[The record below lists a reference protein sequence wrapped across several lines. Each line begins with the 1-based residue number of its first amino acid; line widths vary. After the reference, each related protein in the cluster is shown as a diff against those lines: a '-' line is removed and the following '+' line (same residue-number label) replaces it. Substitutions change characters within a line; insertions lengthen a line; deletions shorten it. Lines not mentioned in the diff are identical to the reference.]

1 MKRKVLIL
9 FLGLVSS
16 LTFAQKQLN
25 IEDSLKGKS
34 PEDKV
39 LYLLKMKVNKPL
51 DSALLFIN
59 EAIDVAKTHQKDSL
73 FLEGYY
79 QKALTYYNAQ
89 KFKKSVAICYKL
101 DSLSQQKSILY
112 YQYKSYNS
120 LGKANFML
128 SNKNESLKYFKKAL
142 SITKEKRDSLS
153 MATIYHNIAGV
164 YLVNNFNKKA
174 EQYYR
179 LALKIYNQAN
189 IEEKKKRGT
198 YLQLS
203 RLTSTFEETKVLLN
217 KIEEI
222 DKGTVNPHRD
232 ANFQL
237 TKGEAFRVKGD
248 AFKNKKYYYESKKA
262 LRKAYRIADSI
273 NDREVKNLSLLFLAR
288 VNTSLKQYH
297 EAAMNVSSAL
307 QLEQPNSINYGLLL
321 DIGAE
326 ANSLKND
333 YKKAY
338 ELMLLKKELL
348 DSIQKEETK
357 RSFAEFD
364 VRYKTAEKDKQIAEQ
379 KLKIVQE
386 KNSKNLWVGVSIL
399 VLVVIILIFQVYFAK
414 QKRKKITVENELEK
428 AKEIEI
434 VRTELLGN
442 ISHEIRTPL
451 TLIIGNLQLAQEE
464 KTRNK
469 KLSNYINK
477 ALASSKKVIED
488 SNQILE
494 LLKFE
499 KNKQELQETAIAIT
513 PFCKGL
519 FLSFESLAA
528 IKNIQLEFKS
538 DIAIDKQIISDENK
552 LEKIINNLVSNAI
565 KYSNSDSVIY
575 FELMQENNYLSI
587 KVKDQGLGIPSEER
601 EKVFNR
607 FYQAKNSKNIGGI
620 GIGLSLSKKF
630 AELLNGD
637 LTVNSKLGKGS
648 IFQLAIPYVSAKK
661 IEEKKSIEVLET
673 KEYSAESVQ
682 KPKVLVVEDNVE
694 MSNFL
699 VEILQEKYHCAT
711 AFNGEEALKKIK
723 NTSFD
728 LITSDIMMP
737 KIDGFKFKEALSENK
752 RYKSIPFVF
761 ISAKSLEEDKL
772 KGFDL
777 GIDDYIVKPF
787 NKNELL
793 ARVKNLIENKKSR
806 EQWSIENK
814 DLLEES
820 IVSFD
825 KKIIDKA
832 EKAVLDNLSNENYK
846 VVDLAL
852 EIGYSQRQLTRF
864 LKQYTG
870 MSPVKFIL
878 EIRLQKAYVLLQQKA
893 FLTLSEV
900 KYEIGIT
907 STSYFNKKFKER
919 FGVLPNEV

>member
-1 MKRKVLIL
+1 MK
-9 FLGLVSS
+9 LGRE
-16 LTFAQKQLN
+16 LN
-25 IEDSLKGKS
+25 DKG
-34 PEDKV
+34 
-39 LYLLKMKVNKPL
+39 L
-51 DSALLFIN
+51 
-59 EAIDVAKTHQKDSL
+59 
-73 FLEGYY
+73 
-79 QKALTYYNAQ
+79 
-89 KFKKSVAICYKL
+89 
-101 DSLSQQKSILY
+101 
-112 YQYKSYNS
+112 
-120 LGKANFML
+120 
-128 SNKNESLKYFKKAL
+128 
-142 SITKEKRDSLS
+142 R
-153 MATIYHNIAGV
+153 
-164 YLVNNFNKKA
+164 
-174 EQYYR
+174 R
-179 LALKIYNQAN
+179 LALSRLAEVSIALGFNKEAIASINKAVKIYN
-189 IEEKKKRGT
+189 
-198 YLQLS
+198 
-203 RLTSTFEETKVLLN
+203 
-217 KIEEI
+217 
-222 DKGTVNPHRD
+222 
-232 ANFQL
+232 
-237 TKGEAFRVKGD
+237 GD
-248 AFKNKKYYYESKKA
+248 LKSQ
-262 LRKAYRIADSI
+262 
-273 NDREVKNLSLLFLAR
+273 ND
-288 VNTSLKQYH
+288 
-297 EAAMNVSSAL
+297 
-307 QLEQPNSINYGLLL
+307 LL
-321 DIGAE
+321 DLSAK
-326 ANSLKND
+326 ANANLGN
-333 YKKAY
+333 YKYAY
-338 ELMLLKKELL
+338 ELILQKNRIT

-364 VRYKTAEKDKQIAEQ
+364 VRYKTAEKDKQIADQ

-386 KNSKNLWVGVSIL
+386 KNSKNLWVGASIL

-428 AKEIEI
+428 AKEIDI

-469 KLSNYINK
+469 KLSNYINT

-538 DIAIDKQIISDENK
+538 DIAIDKQIISDESK

-711 AFNGEEALKKIK
+711 AFNGEEALKK
-723 NTSFD
+723 
-728 LITSDIMMP
+728 
-737 KIDGFKFKEALSENK
+737 
-752 RYKSIPFVF
+752 
-761 ISAKSLEEDKL
+761 
-772 KGFDL
+772 
-777 GIDDYIVKPF
+777 
-787 NKNELL
+787 
-793 ARVKNLIENKKSR
+793 
-806 EQWSIENK
+806 
-814 DLLEES
+814 
-820 IVSFD
+820 
-825 KKIIDKA
+825 
-832 EKAVLDNLSNENYK
+832 
-846 VVDLAL
+846 
-852 EIGYSQRQLTRF
+852 
-864 LKQYTG
+864 
-870 MSPVKFIL
+870 
-878 EIRLQKAYVLLQQKA
+878 
-893 FLTLSEV
+893 
-900 KYEIGIT
+900 
-907 STSYFNKKFKER
+907 
-919 FGVLPNEV
+919 